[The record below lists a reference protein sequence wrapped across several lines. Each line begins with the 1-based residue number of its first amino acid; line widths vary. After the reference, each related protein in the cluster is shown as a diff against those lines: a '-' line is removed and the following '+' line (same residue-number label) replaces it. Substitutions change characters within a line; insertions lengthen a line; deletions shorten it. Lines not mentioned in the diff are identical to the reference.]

1 MRYGCVMR
9 MMTMMIMETDK
20 HRHRVLEKR
29 IADG

>member
-9 MMTMMIMETDK
+9 MMTMMMETDK
-20 HRHRVLEKR
+20 HRHKVLEKR